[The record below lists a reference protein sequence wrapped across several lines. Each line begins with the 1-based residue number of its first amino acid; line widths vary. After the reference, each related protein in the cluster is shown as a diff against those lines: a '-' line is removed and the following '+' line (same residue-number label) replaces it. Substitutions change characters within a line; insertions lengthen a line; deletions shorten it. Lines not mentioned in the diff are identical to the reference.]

1 MEIILIAK
9 FHETITGLLDLRT
22 GGTVGIRS
30 VSKSGGLTIDVNIFG
45 IPINKIHLP

>member
-1 MEIILIAK
+1 MN
-9 FHETITGLLDLRT
+9 FLL